1 MPERGYV
8 GKLTPRV
15 QEMLKDSMQKQ
26 ERKISAH
33 QGSDEG
39 SEEEEESDGDQ
50 RMYCSCRQKS
60 FGLMVACDNSEC
72 PFEWFH
78 YDCVKLTQPPKGK
91 WYCPTCSEAMKV
103 DGLASANEV

>member
-1 MPERGYV
+1 MTQMNQFFR
-8 GKLTPRV
+8 LTPRV

-50 RMYCSCRQKS
+50 RMYCSCRQVS
-60 FGLMVACDNSEC
+60 TFVLDLHL
-72 PFEWFH
+72 F
-78 YDCVKLTQPPKGK
+78 
-91 WYCPTCSEAMKV
+91 
-103 DGLASANEV
+103 